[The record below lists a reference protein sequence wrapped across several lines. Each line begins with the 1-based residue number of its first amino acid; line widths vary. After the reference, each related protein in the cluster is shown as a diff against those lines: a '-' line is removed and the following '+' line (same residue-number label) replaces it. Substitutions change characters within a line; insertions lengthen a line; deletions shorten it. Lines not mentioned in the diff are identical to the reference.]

1 MWIKI
6 SFTHYVKWTR
16 VMLPVVIEEFELVC
30 LFVCLFSVTLSV
42 NKMSTLPKISGEA
55 LVPPLS
61 PVSTGLMYV
70 LLLFV

>member
-55 LVPPLS
+55 LVPHLS
-61 PVSTGLMYV
+61 PVSTGLIYV